1 MDTMY
6 DLAEPETSMPEMAQ
20 TTGKKKKEPYYPTVS
35 FDIKQ
40 LPDLK
45 GLDIGDKVM
54 LHIEAEVCG
63 IDAAEKR
70 HTIRLRMK
78 QGAADTMNENARSEK
93 TKKVTEMFKGAKKE
107 DVDTD
112 DEDY

>member
-6 DLAEPETSMPEMAQ
+6 DLAEPETSMPEVPQA
-20 TTGKKKKEPYYPTVS
+20 TGKKKKEPYYPTVS
-35 FDIKQ
+35 FDVKQ

-78 QGAADTMNENARSEK
+78 NGAADTMNETSKTEK
-93 TKKVTEMFKGAKKE
+93 SKKVSEMFKGTKKE
-107 DVDTD
+107 ESDSE
-112 DEDY
+112 EDY